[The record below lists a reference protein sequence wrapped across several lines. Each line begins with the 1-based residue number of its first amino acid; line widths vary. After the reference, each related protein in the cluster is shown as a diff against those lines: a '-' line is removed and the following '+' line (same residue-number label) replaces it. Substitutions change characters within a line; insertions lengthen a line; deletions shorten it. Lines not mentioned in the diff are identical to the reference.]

1 MYVNV
6 VFVFLLYLYFF
17 VFPEPVFSRLT
28 FRVVMYLSVRR
39 QIFWECRVEQDRLG
53 ERLFTIAL
61 QYFALQIHKY
71 TSGNTK
77 IHENINIPSRTR
89 PTLFQRLFTIAEENF
104 ASHTTIAFI
113 ILRLIYLKSPMVN
126 DHNID
131 NKRWFEIIFL
141 VSNHHFKDGKGAQ
154 KTVWS
159 CALNNQLDFMQNT
172 WDAWHQI
179 FCEVKLSRYYQMMAT

>member
-77 IHENINIPSRTR
+77 NTQIHKWKYKNTQIHKYSEQNKTDSVPEAFYN
-89 PTLFQRLFTIAEENF
+89 RLRKFCF
-104 ASHTTIAFI
+104 ASHNCIHYSEI
-113 ILRLIYLKSPMVN
+113 NS
-126 DHNID
+126 
-131 NKRWFEIIFL
+131 FEI
-141 VSNHHFKDGKGAQ
+141 SNSFNFE
-154 KTVWS
+154 VVV
-159 CALNNQLDFMQNT
+159 
-172 WDAWHQI
+172 WHQ
-179 FCEVKLSRYYQMMAT
+179 KYHLLLSMLLSLKWP